1 MKKNKQEKST
11 NIMNDNKN
19 TSSKNNF
26 LMNEITEI
34 LSEQEEIKKKINY
47 SK

>member
-19 TSSKNNF
+19 TSSKNNL

-34 LSEQEEIKKKINY
+34 LSEQEEIKKK
-47 SK
+47 